1 MKKKAI
7 KRKAVKKM
15 AFITPKTDWKSTDY
29 FEPDDYE
36 RIKENLKDLQERAA
50 LLFYPKEL
58 TDMTEGKTYES
69 MIYASEF
76 NVLENNIAQLDTD
89 TYQIGFGKKTW
100 TANARTPDYG
110 DLNRMEGALAAID
123 AKLTE
128 QYAKVKR
135 FPFILGQAGA

>member
-1 MKKKAI
+1 
-7 KRKAVKKM
+7 M
-15 AFITPKTDWKSTDY
+15 AFVTPKTDWKSKDY

-36 RIKENLKDLQERAA
+36 RIKENLKDLQERAV

-89 TYQIGFGKKTW
+89 TYRIGFEKKTW
-100 TANARTPDYG
+100 AANARTPDYE
-110 DLNRMEGALAAID
+110 DLNRLEGALAAID

-128 QYAKVKR
+128 QYAKVKK
-135 FPFILGQAGA
+135 FPFVLGQAGA